1 MRAASPWLTVPA
13 PRGKFRDA
21 RLRFAPGIQPIGETR
36 EIVRG
41 PRRLSFAGS
50 GYDGAMVDLGHE
62 PPLVIGEAEDEAP
75 IRRGVHWRWMTGTI
89 LTGFTS
95 IFLMGGALMAALNDP
110 NLFASLPDN
119 TPGIVADNA
128 DGMKF
133 GQKGDRMRPLDDVSS
148 RQILQVS
155 TVTRQDERD
164 FIKLRPFAKIT
175 ASLVAHKELADQVPK
190 YDALSIFAANSSSDD
205 AASSGGGSGAAADD
219 RIYGAN
225 VDGEVSVKVTDFPV
239 LAADIDN
246 SVGLDT
252 GAVEQLVRVAANFDS
267 GGAHAGALPLANPAA
282 YADDGD
288 SMGDGTDDPFSALGV
303 RITAENVSNVVKSG
317 ADDDTGQK
325 IEEKYISVAKGES
338 FRALLEENG
347 IADEDIDQIVATLSA
362 LVDLNKMHVGQKIR
376 LALAP
381 SDADPSKQVPIRLS
395 LYDNGA
401 HQATVARTDSNT
413 FVRADEPSIDEDT
426 TIAEDDTSGT
436 GDSGGLPRVY
446 DAVYETAIEQ
456 QVPKPLI
463 DQLIRIFSFDVD
475 FQSRITPGD
484 SMEVLHSLP
493 DPNDKDASEP
503 EVLYAS
509 ITLGGVTKRFYRYR
523 TGDDG
528 YVDYYDDEGR
538 SAKKFLM
545 RKPMTIGIIRSGFGW
560 RVHPILGYKRL
571 HAGVDYAAPRMT
583 PIMAAG
589 NGVVE
594 KAGPTSGYGNF
605 TLIRH
610 TNGYET
616 GYGHQTS
623 FAKGIVPG
631 AHVRQGQIIGYV
643 GSTGLSTGPH
653 LHFEIRVNGSP
664 VDPLRIRLPRG
675 RVLEGDLLAGFEK
688 ERARIDALMQT
699 QGAPAAKVASAAQAA
714 GN

>member
-1 MRAASPWLTVPA
+1 M
-13 PRGKFRDA
+13 
-21 RLRFAPGIQPIGETR
+21 
-36 EIVRG
+36 RG

-50 GYDGAMVDLGHE
+50 GFDGGMVDLGHE
-62 PPLVIGEAEDEAP
+62 PPLVIGEPEDEGP

-110 NLFASLPDN
+110 NLFASLPDG
-119 TPGIVADNA
+119 TASVVSDSADS
-128 DGMKF
+128 GMKF

-155 TVTRQDERD
+155 TVTRQGERD
-164 FIKLRPFAKIT
+164 FIKLRPFAKVA

-190 YDALSIFAANSSSDD
+190 YDALSIFAANSSGGDD
-205 AASSGGGSGAAADD
+205 PSPSPAGSGSPASAADD
-219 RIYGAN
+219 QIYGAN

-246 SVGLDT
+246 SVSLDS
-252 GAVEQLVRVAANFDS
+252 GAVEQLVRVAANFAPD
-267 GGAHAGALPLANPAA
+267 GPRTAAIPLVSPAA

-288 SMGDGTDDPFSALGV
+288 ATAAAADGEDPFSALGV
-303 RITAENVSNVVKSG
+303 RITAENVSNIAKSDA
-317 ADDDTGQK
+317 ADDDGK
-325 IEEKYISVAKGES
+325 KVEEKYISVAKGES
-338 FRALLEENG
+338 FRALLQEND
-347 IADEDIDQIVATLSA
+347 IADDDIDHVVAALSD

-376 LALAP
+376 VAFAP
-381 SDADPSKQVPIRLS
+381 SEADPAKQVPIRLS

-426 TIAEDDTSGT
+426 TVADDGSDDG
-436 GDSGGLPRVY
+436 GDAGGLPRVY
-446 DAVYETAIEQ
+446 DAVYETALEQ

-463 DQLIRIFSFDVD
+463 DQLVRVFSFDVD
-475 FQSRITPGD
+475 FQSRVSPGD
-484 SMEVLHSLP
+484 SMEVLHSMQ
-493 DPNDKDASEP
+493 DPSDKDAGDP

-528 YVDYYDDEGR
+528 YVDYYDEEGR

-545 RKPMTIGIIRSGFGW
+545 RKPMTTGIIRSGFGW

-571 HAGVDYAAPRMT
+571 HTGVDYAAPRMT

-589 NGVVE
+589 NGIVE

-623 FAKGIVPG
+623 FAKGVVPG

-688 ERARIDALMQT
+688 ERTRIDALMQT
-699 QGAPAAKVASAAQAA
+699 QGAPSSKVASAAQAPS
-714 GN
+714 N

>member
-1 MRAASPWLTVPA
+1 M
-13 PRGKFRDA
+13 
-21 RLRFAPGIQPIGETR
+21 I
-36 EIVRG
+36 
-41 PRRLSFAGS
+41 
-50 GYDGAMVDLGHE
+50 DLGHE
-62 PPLVIGEAEDEAP
+62 PPLVIGEEEDEAP

-95 IFLMGGALMAALNDP
+95 IFLMGGALMAALDDP

-119 TPGIVADNA
+119 TPSLVADNA
-128 DGMKF
+128 DNGMKF
-133 GQKGDRMRPLDDVSS
+133 GQKGDRIRLLDDVSS
-148 RQILQVS
+148 RQILQIS
-155 TVTRQDERD
+155 TVTRQGERD
-164 FIKLRPFAKIT
+164 FIKLRPFAKVA

-190 YDALSIFAANSSSDD
+190 YDPLSIFAANSSGDD
-205 AASSGGGSGAAADD
+205 DGPAASPAGSASPVTVADD
-219 RIYGAN
+219 QIYGAN

-239 LAADIDN
+239 LAADIDS
-246 SVGLDT
+246 SVSLDT
-252 GAVEQLVRVAANFDS
+252 PAVEQLVRVAANFPAD
-267 GGAHAGALPLANPAA
+267 GTKAAALPLVGPAA
-282 YADDGD
+282 YTDDGD
-288 SMGDGTDDPFSALGV
+288 ATAAAADGDDPFSALGV
-303 RITAENVSNVVKSG
+303 RITAENVSNVAKSDA
-317 ADDDTGQK
+317 ADGGDRK
-325 IEEKYISVAKGES
+325 IEEKYFSVAKGES
-338 FRALLEENG
+338 FRALLDENG
-347 IADEDIDQIVATLSA
+347 VVDDDIDHIVAALSD

-376 LALAP
+376 VAFAP
-381 SDADPSKQVPIRLS
+381 AEDDPAKQVPIRLS

-413 FVRADEPSIDEDT
+413 FVRADEPSIDEDL
-426 TIAEDDTSGT
+426 AVADDDSSGG
-436 GDSGGLPRVY
+436 GDAGGLPRVY
-446 DAVYETAIEQ
+446 EAVYETALEQ

-463 DQLIRIFSFDVD
+463 DQLIRVFSFDLD
-475 FQSRITPGD
+475 FQARITPGD
-484 SMEVLHSLP
+484 SMEILHSMQ
-493 DPNDKDASEP
+493 DPADKDAGDP

-528 YVDYYDDEGR
+528 YVDYYDEEGR

-545 RKPMTIGIIRSGFGW
+545 RKPMTTGIIRSGFGW

-571 HAGVDYAAPRMT
+571 HTGVDYAAPRMT

-631 AHVRQGQIIGYV
+631 AKVRQGQIIGYV

-675 RVLEGDLLAGFEK
+675 RVLGGDLLAGFEK

-699 QGAPAAKVASAAQAA
+699 QGSPSAKVASAAQAPS
-714 GN
+714 N

>member
-1 MRAASPWLTVPA
+1 
-13 PRGKFRDA
+13 
-21 RLRFAPGIQPIGETR
+21 
-36 EIVRG
+36 VRG

-50 GYDGAMVDLGHE
+50 GFDAGSIDLGHE
-62 PPLVIGEAEDEAP
+62 PPLVIGEEQDDAP

-110 NLFASLPDN
+110 NLFASLPDSA
-119 TPGIVADNA
+119 PGLVADNA
-128 DGMKF
+128 DSGMRF

-155 TVTRQDERD
+155 TVTRQGERD

-175 ASLVAHKELADQVPK
+175 ASLVAHKDLAGQVPK
-190 YDALSIFAANSSSDD
+190 YDALSIFAANSSNDDD
-205 AASSGGGSGAAADD
+205 APPSATGSTPVTGTDD
-219 RIYGAN
+219 QIYGAN

-239 LAADIDN
+239 LAADIDS
-246 SVGLDT
+246 SVSLDT
-252 GAVEQLVRVAANFDS
+252 SAVEQLVRVAANFAPD
-267 GGAHAGALPLANPAA
+267 GARTAAVPLVSPAA

-288 SMGDGTDDPFSALGV
+288 ATAAAADGDDPFSALGV
-303 RITAENVSNVVKSG
+303 RITAENVSNVAKSDA
-317 ADDDTGQK
+317 ADDGGKK

-338 FRALLEENG
+338 FRTLLEENG
-347 IADEDIDQIVATLSA
+347 IDDADIDHIVGALSE

-376 LALAP
+376 VAFAP
-381 SDADPSKQVPIRLS
+381 SDADPATQVPIRLS

-401 HQATVARTDSNT
+401 HQATVARTDSNS
-413 FVRADEPSIDEDT
+413 FVRADEPSVDEDIT
-426 TIAEDDTSGT
+426 VAEDGSDDE
-436 GDSGGLPRVY
+436 GDAGGLPRVY
-446 DAVYETAIEQ
+446 DAVYETALEQ

-484 SMEVLHSLP
+484 SMEILHSMQ
-493 DPNDKDASEP
+493 DPGDKDAGDP

-545 RKPMTIGIIRSGFGW
+545 RKPMTTGIIRSGFGW

-571 HAGVDYAAPRMT
+571 HTGVDYAAPRMT

-688 ERARIDALMQT
+688 ERARIDALMET
-699 QGAPAAKVASAAQAA
+699 QGSPSKVASAAQPA

>member
-1 MRAASPWLTVPA
+1 M
-13 PRGKFRDA
+13 
-21 RLRFAPGIQPIGETR
+21 I
-36 EIVRG
+36 
-41 PRRLSFAGS
+41 
-50 GYDGAMVDLGHE
+50 DLGHE
-62 PPLVIGEAEDEAP
+62 PPLVMGEEQDEAP

-119 TPGIVADNA
+119 TPGFVADSA
-128 DGMKF
+128 DNGIRF
-133 GQKGDRMRPLDDVSS
+133 GQKGDRIRLLDDVSS

-155 TVTRQDERD
+155 TVTRQGERD

-175 ASLVAHKELADQVPK
+175 ASLVAHKELAEQVPK
-190 YDALSIFAANSSSDD
+190 YDALSIFAANSASGDD
-205 AASSGGGSGAAADD
+205 AAPPAGGDASPVTGTDD
-219 RIYGAN
+219 QIYGAN

-246 SVGLDT
+246 SVSLDT
-252 GAVEQLVRVAANFDS
+252 PAVEQLVRVAANFAPD
-267 GGAHAGALPLANPAA
+267 GTRTAALPLVSPAA

-288 SMGDGTDDPFSALGV
+288 SLTGADGADDPFSALGV
-303 RITAENVSNVVKSG
+303 RITAENVSNVAKSD
-317 ADDDTGQK
+317 ADADGGLK
-325 IEEKYISVAKGES
+325 VEEKYFSVAKGES
-338 FRALLEENG
+338 FRALLEEND
-347 IADEDIDQIVATLSA
+347 IAKEDVDQIVAALSA
-362 LVDLNKMHVGQKIR
+362 LVDLNRMHVGQKIR
-376 LALAP
+376 VAFAP
-381 SDADPSKQVPIRLS
+381 SESDPSKEVPIRLS

-426 TIAEDDTSGT
+426 TVADDDSSGG
-436 GDSGGLPRVY
+436 GDAGGLPRVY
-446 DAVYETAIEQ
+446 DAVYETALEQ

-463 DQLIRIFSFDVD
+463 DQLIRVFSFDVD

-484 SMEVLHSLP
+484 SMEVLHSMP
-493 DPNDKDASEP
+493 DPGDKDAGDP

-528 YVDYYDDEGR
+528 YVDYYDEEGR

-545 RKPMTIGIIRSGFGW
+545 RKPMTVGIIRSGFGW

-571 HAGVDYAAPRMT
+571 HTGVDYAAPRMT

-699 QGAPAAKVASAAQAA
+699 QGAPSKVASVATPAD
-714 GN
+714 